1 MDLSDV
7 DDKKIDPRATFRVS
21 WWNIRKWTACT
32 TPVSSTKRVSNED
45 EDDVQFNDDEEVE
58 SMITSEPDVERQ
70 AVKGLT
76 SDQTTTAQEVN
87 SGVST

>member
-7 DDKKIDPRATFRVS
+7 DDERLTHEQLSEFPGGTVGSDGVYYTRQRWDQYEESFER
-21 WWNIRKWTACT
+21 
-32 TPVSSTKRVSNED
+32 D

-70 AVKGLT
+70 AVK
-76 SDQTTTAQEVN
+76 D
-87 SGVST
+87 